1 MSAPLSSGELE
12 RFTAIIDDILA
23 NADLETISRKKIRQG
38 LQAALG
44 GRDLSD
50 QKDAIKNLIEA
61 RFDAVSGADA
71 TTVDPSPDVDADA
84 DGARSKR
91 PATNGASETEP
102 SASPEPAK
110 KKTKR
115 SASSEDADAR
125 LAAQL
130 QAQENSLA
138 RARSTRGGGDRAKVT
153 KKRKAPKKKSAK
165 KVGDDDD
172 SEVDGSGDS
181 GVPKRK
187 AGGGFQKPFMLS
199 PMLSDICGETQLS
212 RPQVVKKLWEHI
224 KANELQDPKDKR
236 QIRCDEKMQA
246 VFKQAKVDMFR
257 MNKEIGNHLYPV
269 GEE

>member
-1 MSAPLSSGELE
+1 MSTPLTSEE
-12 RFTAIIDDILA
+12 HDRFTSIIDDILA

-38 LQAALG
+38 LEAALG

-50 QKDAIKNLIEA
+50 QKDAIKKLIEA

-71 TTVDPSPDVDADA
+71 TTVDPSPDVDADTTRNKRSA
-84 DGARSKR
+84 TDGV
-91 PATNGASETEP
+91 SETEP

-110 KKTKR
+110 KKAKR

-125 LAAQL
+125 LAAEL

-153 KKRKAPKKKSAK
+153 KKRKAPKKKSSK
-165 KVGDDDD
+165 
-172 SEVDGSGDS
+172 
-181 GVPKRK
+181 KRK
-187 AGGGFQKPFMLS
+187 AGGGFQKPFTLS

-236 QIRCDEKMQA
+236 QIRCDEKMMA
-246 VFKQAKVDMFR
+246 VFKQSKVDMFR

>member
-1 MSAPLSSGELE
+1 TSEELD
-12 RFTAIIDDILA
+12 RFTSLIDDILA
-23 NADLETISRKKIRQG
+23 NADLETISRKKVRQA
-38 LQAALG
+38 LESALG
-44 GRDLSD
+44 GRDLSA
-50 QKDAIKNLIEA
+50 QKDAIKRLIEA

-71 TTVDPSPDVDADA
+71 TTVDPSPDA
-84 DGARSKR
+84 DGARTKR
-91 PATNGASETEP
+91 PATNGVSENGDTDP

-110 KKTKR
+110 KKAKR

-138 RARSTRGGGDRAKVT
+138 RVRSTRGGGDRAKMT
-153 KKRKAPKKKSAK
+153 KKRKAPKKKSSK

-172 SEVDGSGDS
+172 SDVDGSGDS
-181 GVPKRK
+181 AVPKRK
-187 AGGGFQKPFMLS
+187 AGGGFQKPFTLS

-246 VFKQAKVDMFR
+246 VFKQSKVDMFR